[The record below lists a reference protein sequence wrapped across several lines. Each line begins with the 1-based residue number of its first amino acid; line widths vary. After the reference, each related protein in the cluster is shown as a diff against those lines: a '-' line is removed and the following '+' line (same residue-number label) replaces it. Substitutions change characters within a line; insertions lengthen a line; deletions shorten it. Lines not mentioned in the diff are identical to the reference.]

1 MFVLEA
7 SIRIR
12 SLSLKKQ
19 KKKIG
24 GKSYE
29 AMMAF

>member
-7 SIRIR
+7 GIRIR
-12 SLSLKKQ
+12 SLSLK